1 MKKISV
7 NNIIKF
13 RQKGEKNQQT
23 FLNSLKRKNLV
34 QEATEGGGGNYWVR
48 SLSAMSNAFK
58 DSSNKPIKNK
68 ISEILELFTPNL
80 IKKTKDMYQRNLN
93 ILHNYEDFDF
103 SNWLPETAEIISK
116 TSKKS
121 IIHLNTVPVQ
131 ITPSQ
136 IYSFEKDEKKCVGA
150 IWFVAK
156 LDKYKEEELG
166 MFAEALYI
174 YLSNNFTDDYL
185 INAENCLV
193 VDVLDKKEVNYKM
206 IIDEKIPSIFDS
218 TLKAIKKLM

>member
-13 RQKGEKNQQT
+13 RQKAEKSQQA
-23 FLNSLKRKNLV
+23 FLNSLKRKSLV
-34 QEATEGGGGNYWVR
+34 QETTEGGGGNYWVR
-48 SLSAMSNAFK
+48 SLSAISNAFK
-58 DSSNKPIKNK
+58 EISNKPIKDK
-68 ISEILELFTPNL
+68 ISEIVDLFTPNL
-80 IKKTKDMYQRNLN
+80 TKQTKDMYQRNLD

-103 SNWLPETAEIISK
+103 SKWQPGTAKIISK
-116 TSKKS
+116 KSKKT
-121 IIHLNTVPVQ
+121 IIYLNTVPVQ

-136 IYSFEKDEKKCVGA
+136 IYSFEKDEKKYVGA

-174 YLSNNFTDDYL
+174 YLSNNFSDDYL
-185 INAENCLV
+185 INPENCLV
-193 VDVLDKKEVNYKM
+193 IDVIDKKEVNYKM
-206 IIDEKIPSIFDS
+206 IIDEEIPSIFDS
-218 TLKAIKKLM
+218 TLKAIKKLI